1 MRPLLDLTEIMKVI
15 QKTMVKRDHKLI
27 DYDRHRLALNKLN
40 TKTERSFS
48 EEKQVFKVKIEK
60 KNIFV

>member
-1 MRPLLDLTEIMKVI
+1 MKVI

>member
-1 MRPLLDLTEIMKVI
+1 MKVI

-27 DYDRHRLALNKLN
+27 DYDRHRLALSKLN

-60 KNIFV
+60 KIFLFKCCT